1 MFRICSQSVLILSFR
16 LNFVVHQV
24 GWFSLSIQEDG
35 SLFCFSF
42 WRFKDAG
49 CRMLNRLLNQKPPKT
64 AGGKNFLSFRKT
76 FCAYL
81 RGFLL
86 VWKRVDV
93 LNRSWKGFFFYER
106 RRRAKLFLLM
116 ASYWINSWRSLSI
129 FSLAEGQGGCF
140 FFLAVVCCLPPLLFY
155 KKVFYT
161 NSLHLEAVVK
171 NISHVYVALNH
182 LFAANKDG
190 LKRLEKNTKHIW
202 QKFLSLSIR

>member
-35 SLFCFSF
+35 SLLCFSF

-93 LNRSWKGFFFYER
+93 LNRSWKGFFFLWKEKKSKAVSTDGILLDKFLKISVHFFSCR
-106 RRRAKLFLLM
+106 RPRGL
-116 ASYWINSWRSLSI
+116 
-129 FSLAEGQGGCF
+129 F
-140 FFLAVVCCLPPLLFY
+140 FFFGCCL
-155 KKVFYT
+155 
-161 NSLHLEAVVK
+161 
-171 NISHVYVALNH
+171 
-182 LFAANKDG
+182 LFATSTF
-190 LKRLEKNTKHIW
+190 L
-202 QKFLSLSIR
+202 QKSILHK